1 MIRIWLLETR
11 DVEKVLKMTHD
22 SCPCFSISSSV
33 SRKTLKDFHEP
44 PTRGGGDYLLSSH
57 LHLSLSY
64 SNKRYFPMHLLL
76 THSKE
81 YSMCTLYK
89 TVFEVIQIHS
99 WNRKHS
105 SPLSYVDS
113 KQKDDKIFNY
123 RIKHLWVKPNK
134 NLYWGLFPWLG
145 N

>member
-1 MIRIWLLETR
+1 
-11 DVEKVLKMTHD
+11 
-22 SCPCFSISSSV
+22 
-33 SRKTLKDFHEP
+33 
-44 PTRGGGDYLLSSH
+44 
-57 LHLSLSY
+57 
-64 SNKRYFPMHLLL
+64 MHLLL

-113 KQKDDKIFNY
+113 KQKDDKISNY
-123 RIKHLWVKPNK
+123 RIKHL
-134 NLYWGLFPWLG
+134 
-145 N
+145 